1 MTVIN
6 KMREITDI
14 LEWELLVV
22 SFIRTGP
29 SLALL
34 FDAGSGSTHHWHFC
48 WPDTRNG
55 RYAERLLNKA
65 ASIWAEYGE

>member
-6 KMREITDI
+6 KMREVTDV

-22 SFIRTGP
+22 SFSRIGGLL
-29 SLALL
+29 SLR
-34 FDAGSGSTHHWHFC
+34 FDSGSGRQWYYC
-48 WPDTRNG
+48 LPDTRNG